1 MDATTTT
8 MSVANVV
15 GVIGEVFTAGLE
27 WLLAVSTTVMSDP
40 LLLFG
45 VTVSFVGLGIGLFKR
60 LMPH

>member
-1 MDATTTT
+1 MDG

-15 GVIGEVFTAGLE
+15 GVIGEVFQSGTE
-27 WLLAVSTTVMSDP
+27 WLLLVSTTIMSDP

-45 VTVSFVGLGIGLFKR
+45 VTVPFVGLGIGLFKR